1 MENKSKQSY
10 LIFGASR
17 GLGYQFASEISR
29 YGHSGVA
36 MVRQDNDA
44 GQLHKLG
51 FQCAIGDALNPQD
64 VKDVLAGVPVDCTV
78 ISTIGSYRSENPV
91 DFEGNRV
98 IIDAMERR
106 GLGKL
111 LLVTSWG
118 CGDTWQWLSPRF
130 REIIGGAVR
139 LKSLAETWVMSSS
152 LDYRILRPV
161 GLIDGEATGAALLT
175 QSTEVHGLV
184 RRADVARL
192 GLQLVG
198 DSSAK
203 AGIFACH
210 DPTLEKSQ

>member
-1 MENKSKQSY
+1 MANKSMQSY

-17 GLGYQFASEISR
+17 GLGYQFAREIGR
-29 YGHSGVA
+29 HGHTGVA
-36 MVRQDNDA
+36 MVRKEKDA
-44 GQLHKLG
+44 EQLHNLG
-51 FQCAIGDALNPQD
+51 FQCAIGDALDPENVRNVMGD
-64 VKDVLAGVPVDCTV
+64 VPEDCAV
-78 ISTIGSYRSENPV
+78 ISTIGSYQSENPV
-91 DFEGNRV
+91 DFEGNRI

-106 GLGKL
+106 GLGKF

-161 GLIDGEATGAALLT
+161 GLIDGEATGAALLS
-175 QSTEVHGLV
+175 QGAEVHGLV

-192 GLQLVG
+192 GLQVL
-198 DSSAK
+198 DDPSAM
-203 AGIFACH
+203 AGVFACH
-210 DPTLEKSQ
+210 DPTLVKSQ